1 MERDKGT
8 IMPSSTF
15 GGATNAQKG
24 CDFDEWVAFMRK
36 RTGASLPYRL
46 KKLGDPSIEICTSIS
61 SSQLSGDIQE
71 SIENGRDKSV
81 SAQPCENQELSLWKR
96 LGKAA
101 MLDIESEEFDWS
113 SLVSLHHIKHTTSNA
128 DQSEDESNKAV
139 EVTVNSGGVVFIALF
154 NNFKNENIAKEGAAV
169 IKIASSRM
177 ATQSE
182 RLGYEFARWLG
193 VRTPQARLVHNST
206 SEWQLI
212 KDAAENACQLA
223 HAAHDDVG
231 AVACTELLEALDLS
245 RCLFLMNYI
254 HGLPLLE
261 DVAPFNSR
269 ESAEN
274 TANALG
280 KVLMLDLILRNED
293 RLRCRHL
300 GWRGNYANLLV
311 SDAAT
316 SENMDLLDE
325 SYTKRSK
332 PDNKPT
338 TSTLERRATSV
349 NGRIISDKWE
359 AHRPRIATRD
369 SEEGGV
375 SNMHGFYVVAIDSGV
390 PRRPPVGK
398 RIKDQESYPKL
409 VELIL
414 NDYEF
419 SSNLLYDLSLGKLG
433 SPGPEEQPDLVTS
446 PDPSNQFLSEADME
460 AVVNAFRAGF
470 KGAVRDLEGFHIFL
484 LTLCQKLDGLFRNF
498 ISIMN
503 KGYGGELDRDESLDS
518 PRSEVTELGNDG
530 SFEGKSNLRRFSRCG
545 SRENFDM
552 LNSPLCRESGS
563 GRGFRGNGEYTRCN
577 SNLRLTIK
585 IRDFNKYAKM
595 DTDLNKEMEQWYE
608 MLRNDVVKLCQDND
622 FNTGFFE
629 CTESPSAIDAYELKV
644 RLEHILE
651 RITLISEAASTE
663 RPSQVTDFLYIG
675 GALAAKSMYTL
686 QQIGITH
693 VLCLCSNEIG
703 QAEFQNPSL
712 FTYKNFSV
720 TDNDDE
726 NISDLFDEACDF
738 IENVRHNCGKVL
750 VHCFEGRSRSATI
763 VLTYLMVYKKLTLL
777 EAWTKL
783 KKVHRRAHPNDGFG
797 KILVSLDKRLYGKPS
812 MQWQQKKPMI
822 RVCPICGKNAGLSS
836 GSLKLHLQK
845 SHKRICSGSVDSA
858 IAVEIQRALNA
869 LKISRGG
876 SISPKQMRSQLPSLD
891 EGFS

>member
-1 MERDKGT
+1 MERDKGS
-8 IMPSSTF
+8 IMSSSTF
-15 GGATNAQKG
+15 GGANNAHNG
-24 CDFDEWVAFMRK
+24 GDFDEWVAFMRK
-36 RTGASLPYRL
+36 RNGASLPYRL
-46 KKLGDPSIEICTSIS
+46 KKPGDPSIEICPSIS
-61 SSQLSGDIQE
+61 SSQLSGGIQE
-71 SIENGRDKSV
+71 SIESGRDKSV
-81 SAQPCENQELSLWKR
+81 TVQPCENQELSLWER

-101 MLDIESEEFDWS
+101 MLDIESTDFDWS

-128 DQSEDESNKAV
+128 DQSEDESSKAV

-154 NNFKNENIAKEGAAV
+154 DNSKHESAAKEGAAV

-223 HAAHDDVG
+223 HATHDDVG
-231 AVACTELLEALDLS
+231 GVACTEMLEALELS

-261 DVAPFNSR
+261 DVVPFNSR

-325 SYTKRSK
+325 SYTKRTK
-332 PDNKPT
+332 PDIKPT
-338 TSTLERRATSV
+338 TSASERRATSV
-349 NGRIISDKWE
+349 NGRIISDEWE
-359 AHRPRIATRD
+359 AHRTRMATREA
-369 SEEGGV
+369 EEGKT
-375 SNMHGFYVVAIDSGV
+375 NLHGFYVVAIDSGV

-414 NDYEF
+414 NDFEF

-433 SPGPEEQPDLVTS
+433 FPGPEEQPDLVAL
-446 PDPSNQFLSEADME
+446 PEPSNQSLCEVDMV
-460 AVVNAFRAGF
+460 AVVNAFRGGF

-484 LTLCQKLDGLFRNF
+484 LTLSQKLDGVFRNF

-503 KGYGGELDRDESLDS
+503 KGYSGESDRDDSLDS
-518 PRSEVTELGNDG
+518 PRSELTESSTDG
-530 SFEGKSNLRRFSRCG
+530 SFEGRGSLRRFSRSG

-552 LNSPLCRESGS
+552 LNPPLCRESGS
-563 GRGFRGNGEYTRCN
+563 GRGFRGEFTRCN

-595 DTDLNKEMEQWYE
+595 DADLNKEMEQWYE
-608 MLRNDVVKLCQDND
+608 MLRNDIVKLCQDND

-712 FTYKNFSV
+712 FSYKNFSV

-726 NISDLFDEACDF
+726 NISDLFDEACEF

-797 KILVSLDKRLYGKPS
+797 KILVSLDKKLYGRAS

-845 SHKRICSGSVDSA
+845 SHKRICTGSVDSA
-858 IAVEIQRALNA
+858 IAVEIQKALNA

-876 SISPKQMRSQLPSLD
+876 SISPKHMRSQLPSLD
-891 EGFS
+891 EDFA